1 MQYIMTFV
9 WAFILV
15 QMCNFVLM
23 SLGGGNDLNLPF
35 ATIVGIIFGIL
46 AIIIAHLIPNEP
58 IPSHEEH

>member
-15 QMCNFVLM
+15 QMVNFVLM

-35 ATIVGIIFGIL
+35 ATIISVIFGIL
-46 AIIIAHLIPNEP
+46 AMIIAHLVPNEP
-58 IPSHEEH
+58 IPAHEEH